1 MAWLWVWLSPVE
13 MCVSQLLKLPGATLG
28 SGDQMKEK
36 SLHLCVR
43 TTGRPGN
50 LGASCWVEPMS
61 NANSWRAPGYVCACL
76 HAHHCSRAAGLE
88 DLSATEESSSG
99 SRAWRELQDGWS
111 QVRRDPSCTCVFPS
125 NRFILISQSW
135 EED

>member
-28 SGDQMKEK
+28 SGDQLKEK

-61 NANSWRAPGYVCACL
+61 NANSWRAPGYVCACMPTT
-76 HAHHCSRAAGLE
+76 AAGLQALKICQQLRAAQTPGHGE
-88 DLSATEESSSG
+88 NCRMAGLRSGGIHRVHVCFPLTGSS
-99 SRAWRELQDGWS
+99 
-111 QVRRDPSCTCVFPS
+111 
-125 NRFILISQSW
+125 
-135 EED
+135 